1 MQKTNTLSKQRGKT
15 TDLVIQAMLVALVF
29 ISTIFLN
36 IKLPIASNGGLVHL
50 GTAMLFIA
58 SILFGPKKVQLRVL
72 SAWGYLISLA
82 DGLFGLQLQLYLE
95 LYKGILLEK
104 LLGQMEAVEIALL
117 KISLQRLYPFQ

>member
-58 SILFGPKKVQLRVL
+58 SILFGYGCRYGCSWTCVEKTHNCHVAYQSGR
-72 SAWGYLISLA
+72 LA
-82 DGLFGLQLQLYLE
+82 AVWIFPPFPSDGGSWSD
-95 LYKGILLEK
+95 LL
-104 LLGQMEAVEIALL
+104 
-117 KISLQRLYPFQ
+117 